1 MMLIRHEA
9 LLRELW
15 TTHLGVSPEVESD
28 FMRAGGSSLL
38 LMEIQL
44 GIQKRSEIW
53 IDLESLDLPIRFEGM
68 RALMQSQAAKLVG
81 PDSDSE
87 RQPEITVVDPL
98 WPDSQADSKSET
110 GPETK
115 TDTQPDT
122 QPGLT
127 SDRKPGPGQAWLIGE
142 AIDEPST
149 LPAQVERI
157 ARRHPNAAAVR
168 DGDQTLSYG
177 DLVASAKALAAQI
190 RLLDGGSDR
199 VVMIRCDPGIDYC
212 IAVLGAISAGCFAAP
227 INPGLPE
234 ARIKMMFDLAEPV
247 AVIGGY
253 GDDDCPKLGVERR
266 LWEGS
271 EESPAVPQT
280 TLQDPC
286 YALFT
291 SGSTGV
297 PKGVRMHQLP
307 VANLARFESTRNGPE
322 PAARTAQIAPLG
334 FDVAFQE
341 MFGTWAAGGEL
352 ITVPLNTRRDPA
364 RLVEFLDE
372 HRVTRMYCVPL
383 LLRVIARASN
393 MLERPLDRLQEV
405 ITAGEALRV
414 DQDVR
419 EFGSACHSLRLMNQL
434 GLAEAIQATHADL
447 GVNSALWEDRPALGD
462 PIPGVQIRVLDAQG
476 QVADRDVEGEIEIGG
491 FATGLGYIGD
501 QDSDRFVVDS
511 GTRWFRTGD
520 HGLLTESGKLEF
532 RGRRDH
538 QVKIRGFRVEIGD
551 VEHAITALPVI
562 EEAAVFAIEKPS
574 GDRQLMAVVTTI
586 NVTDV
591 IDQIG
596 ILEALQA
603 VLPPW
608 MLPQRIRIVSSIPSN
623 GNGKIDRSA
632 ARAMLE
638 ARPASV

>member
-1 MMLIRHEA
+1 MILMRHEA

-68 RALMQSQAAKLVG
+68 CALMQPQSELLG
-81 PDSDSE
+81 SDSDSE
-87 RQPEITVVDPL
+87 GQPEITVVDPL

-110 GPETK
+110 K

-127 SDRKPGPGQAWLIGE
+127 SDRKPSPGQAWLIGE

-476 QVADRDVEGEIEIGG
+476 QVQIVTSRARLRSAVSRRGWVTSAIRIP
-491 FATGLGYIGD
+491 I
-501 QDSDRFVVDS
+501 DSS
-511 GTRWFRTGD
+511 STREPAG
-520 HGLLTESGKLEF
+520 
-532 RGRRDH
+532 
-538 QVKIRGFRVEIGD
+538 I
-551 VEHAITALPVI
+551 APVI
-562 EEAAVFAIEKPS
+562 M
-574 GDRQLMAVVTTI
+574 DC
-586 NVTDV
+586 
-591 IDQIG
+591 
-596 ILEALQA
+596 
-603 VLPPW
+603 
-608 MLPQRIRIVSSIPSN
+608 
-623 GNGKIDRSA
+623 
-632 ARAMLE
+632 
-638 ARPASV
+638 

>member
-1 MMLIRHEA
+1 M
-9 LLRELW
+9 LRELW

-68 RALMQSQAAKLVG
+68 CALMQSQAGLAG

-87 RQPEITVVDPL
+87 GQPEITVVDPL

-110 GPETK
+110 GPKTK
-115 TDTQPDT
+115 TDTQS
-122 QPGLT
+122 GLT

-157 ARRHPNAAAVR
+157 ARRDPNAAAVR
-168 DGDQTLSYG
+168 DGDQALSYG
-177 DLVASAKALAAQI
+177 DLVASANALAAQI

-212 IAVLGAISAGCFAAP
+212 IAVLAAISAGCFAAP

-247 AVIGGY
+247 AVIGGH
-253 GDDDCPKLGVERR
+253 GDDDCLKLRVERR
-266 LWEGS
+266 LWEES
-271 EESPAVPQT
+271 EAPSAVAQT

-307 VANLARFESTRNGPE
+307 VANLARFEATRNGPE

-352 ITVPLNTRRDPA
+352 ITVPQNTRRDPA
-364 RLVEFLDE
+364 RLVEFLDDHE
-372 HRVTRMYCVPL
+372 VTRVYCVPL

-393 MLERPLDRLQEV
+393 MLERPLGRLQEV
-405 ITAGEALRV
+405 ITSGESLRV
-414 DQDVR
+414 DEGIR
-419 EFGSACHSLRLMNQL
+419 KFGRACGSLKLLNQL
-434 GLAEAIQATHADL
+434 GAAETIQTTHFELDE
-447 GVNSALWEDRPALGD
+447 NPDWWEDVPAIGS
-462 PIPGVQIRVLDAQG
+462 PIPGVKLRIVDAQG
-476 QVADRDVEGEIEIGG
+476 QIADRDVEGEIEIGG

-501 QDSDRFVVDS
+501 QDSDRFIVDS
-511 GTRWFRTGD
+511 GTRWYRTGD
-520 HGLLTESGKLEF
+520 HGLLTESGTLEF

-551 VEHAITALPVI
+551 VEHAITALSVI

-574 GDRQLMAVVTTI
+574 GDRQLMAVVTTVSVI
-586 NVTDV
+586 DV

-608 MLPQRIRIVSSIPSN
+608 MLPQRIRIVSAIPSN
-623 GNGKIDRSA
+623 ENGKIDRSA
-632 ARAMLE
+632 AQAMLE
-638 ARPASV
+638 ARPASG